1 MKFNKK
7 MKLNV
12 SIPTASMPD
21 IIFMLLIFFMVAT
34 VFKQFSGLKVHLP
47 DAVKV
52 QKVPVSKRHIVTVW
66 VDINDK
72 VVCDDYN
79 LKEIKNLRNVV
90 YQKLIKDP
98 QIQIALKID
107 ENANMGFVNKVHQ
120 ELRKANALKV
130 HYFARPG
137 AGGRG

>member
-1 MKFNKK
+1 MKFKKK

-34 VFKQFSGLKVHLP
+34 VFKQFSGLKVRLP
-47 DAVKV
+47 DAVKI
-52 QKVPVSKRHIVTVW
+52 QKVPVSKRLVITIW
-66 VDINDK
+66 IDTNDK

-79 LKEIKNLRNVV
+79 LKELKNLRNVV
-90 YQKLIKDP
+90 YEKLIKEP
-98 QIQIALKID
+98 QSQIALKID

>member
-1 MKFNKK
+1 MNIKKK
-7 MKLNV
+7 MKINV

-52 QKVPVSKRHIVTVW
+52 QKVPGSRRHIVTVW
-66 VDINDK
+66 VDINNK

-79 LKEIKNLRNVV
+79 LKDIKNLRNVV
-90 YQKLIKDP
+90 YQKLVKDP

>member
-66 VDINDK
+66 VDTNDK

>member
-1 MKFNKK
+1 MNFKKK
-7 MKLNV
+7 MKINV

-47 DAVKV
+47 DAVKI

-66 VDINDK
+66 VDTNDK

-79 LKEIKNLRNVV
+79 LKDIKNLRNVV
-90 YQKLIKDP
+90 YQKLVKDP

-107 ENANMGFVNKVHQ
+107 ENANMGFVNRVHQ

>member
-1 MKFNKK
+1 MNFSKK
-7 MKLNV
+7 SKLNV
-12 SIPTASMPD
+12 AIPTTAMPD

-34 VFKQFSGLKVHLP
+34 VFKQYAGLQVRLP
-47 DAVKV
+47 SAEMV
-52 QKVPVSKRHIVTVW
+52 QKPPVSKRHIVTVW
-66 VDINDK
+66 VNTNK
-72 VVCDDYN
+72 EVVCDDYTV
-79 LKEIKNLRNVV
+79 KDIKNLRNVV
-90 YQKLIKDP
+90 YQKIVKNP